1 MAYGGVALLGWLVAR
16 LRHSKKDH
24 AGSRTFQIRDSQ
36 AGVVGDNAS
45 GNRFSVRAETVQ
57 GVVRA
62 DKIGNLT
69 QNFGKSPGDERIRL
83 M

>member
-1 MAYGGVALLGWLVAR
+1 MTEWLM
-16 LRHSKKDH
+16 
-24 AGSRTFQIRDSQ
+24 
-36 AGVVGDNAS
+36 